1 MFTMEIWDAFIIKH
15 AKNEKPLP
23 IIPRL
28 EGLSCHRL
36 EKLRKILADEKKMWC
51 YLAPAS
57 RSYFEM
63 LRLPGYGLEPSWRWS
78 LHPWLSRV
86 DDAHFAVCRFLSFE
100 MDELMKLLSVEDV
113 LHGFRHLNGFEQA
126 QRQLLVSHR
135 LIKKP
140 IPNRLTQN
148 ALSGSSSFEE
158 MSNSE

>member
-1 MFTMEIWDAFIIKH
+1 MCWVVFEVTVGSSNF
-15 AKNEKPLP
+15 
-23 IIPRL
+23 PRRFHPKVSK
-28 EGLSCHRL
+28 GLSGFN
-36 EKLRKILADEKKMWC
+36 A
-51 YLAPAS
+51 
-57 RSYFEM
+57 
-63 LRLPGYGLEPSWRWS
+63 
-78 LHPWLSRV
+78 WLSRV

-135 LIKKP
+135 LI
-140 IPNRLTQN
+140 NETDSESSDSED